1 MSALCEHCLQGYILS
16 GTPSGM
22 FDGTAYFHP
31 APSPDSKRAVVL
43 LTDIFGL
50 KLVNAKLIA
59 DQYSERLK
67 CDVWVPD
74 YFNGTPAALFSL
86 HDFVLLTNSQENLP
100 SKNLN

>member
-1 MSALCEHCLQGYILS
+1 MSALCEQCLQGNKLS
-16 GTPSGM
+16 GTPSGT

-31 APSPDSKRAVVL
+31 SSPPDSKRAVIL

-50 KLVNAKLIA
+50 KLVNPKLIA

-74 YFNGTPAALFSL
+74 FFNGTAAIYFL
-86 HDFVLLTNSQENLP
+86 
-100 SKNLN
+100 